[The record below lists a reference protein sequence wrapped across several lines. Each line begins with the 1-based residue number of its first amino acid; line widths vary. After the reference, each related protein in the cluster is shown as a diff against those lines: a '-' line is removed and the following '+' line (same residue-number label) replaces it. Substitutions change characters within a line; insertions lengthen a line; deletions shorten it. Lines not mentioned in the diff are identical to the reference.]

1 MGSKVCVSV
10 REMKEKKLKSEEKTF
25 IVVGIDVFTVDIDPP
40 SIAAG
45 TSTNVDVTVTG
56 RGLVTTDRLIAIP
69 PDDLEAGLVFR
80 MTEVPAD
87 DTVRVRLYNPTA
99 AAIDGAS
106 KTWTF
111 IRLKQVISPSYPK
124 P

>member
-1 MGSKVCVSV
+1 M
-10 REMKEKKLKSEEKTF
+10 EKKKTF
-25 IVVGIDVFTVDIDPP
+25 IGVGIDVFTVDIDPP

-45 TSTNVDVTVTG
+45 AAANVDVTVTG
-56 RGLVTTDRLIAIP
+56 RGLVTTDRLVAIP
-69 PDDLEAGLVFR
+69 PNDLEAGLVLV
-80 MTEVPAD
+80 MTEVPAS

-111 IRLKQVISPSYPK
+111 IRLRQAISPLYPK
-124 P
+124 A